1 MAVSYA
7 AVGSPGGTEPPYG
20 ANGGVVGNR
29 VWFDKLLD
37 DNWEGFISQD
47 DDDDFESQWE
57 SVE

>member
-7 AVGSPGGTEPPYG
+7 AVGSPEGTEPPYG
-20 ANGGVVGNR
+20 ASVGVVGNR

-37 DNWEGFISQD
+37 DNWEGFVSQD